1 MREGMANWRTGAA
14 TLAILLSLGDAAAQ
28 KVPAVAK
35 TIPLTVKPGVPIR
48 VELVKS
54 VRIKK
59 VGAPLEGRVV
69 EPVYVFDQ
77 MVIPAGSQIRGRVVK
92 IDPIPRGRR
101 ARAIANANFTP
112 FHHATFEFDT
122 LRLKDGERLGIDT
135 TVSPAAQNV
144 VRLVAGGAKKKKEG
158 RAPAKA
164 AEVRRQIEQRK
175 SQTLAAIKSSG
186 RLKWIKAI
194 LLAHLP
200 YHREIQTAAAAKSPG
215 RLERIKAFFSAQL
228 PYHRQVLAAGTRFTV
243 ELNAPL
249 NLGRA
254 EIAGKE
260 LERVGGEI
268 PPSSDV
274 RVWLKTPLSS
284 ATDHKGTPV
293 EAVVSQPVFTADHRL
308 ILPVGSR
315 LKGRVITARPARR
328 LGRNGQLRFG
338 FQQIVLPKGTTR
350 AVEAGLQAAEVP
362 SSSHLKLDAEGG
374 AHGVSSKTRFVMPA
388 IDVLLATSSVADS
401 DSRARQIQEGSGNPG
416 QVAGGGVR
424 GAAGFGLIGTVVGAV
439 AHSRPVSSGFALYGA
454 AWSVYSHLLTR
465 GHEVAFPQYTAMDV
479 RFGSHEGARHPASPA
494 KERFTSSLEPAKGL

>member
-1 MREGMANWRTGAA
+1 MCESKVNWRTGAA
-14 TLAILLSLGDAAAQ
+14 ALAILLSLGDAAAQ
-28 KVPAVAK
+28 NIPALSE

-48 VELVKS
+48 IELVKS

-69 EPVYVFDQ
+69 EPVYVFDRV
-77 MVIPAGSQIRGRVVK
+77 VIPGGSEVRGRVAK
-92 IDPIPRGRR
+92 IDPVPRGRR
-101 ARAIANANFTP
+101 AQAIANGNFTP

-122 LRLKDGERLGIDT
+122 LQIKDGERLRIHT

-144 VRLVAGGAKKKKEG
+144 VHLVAGGENKKPG
-158 RAPAKA
+158 TAQPRTTS
-164 AEVRRQIEQRK
+164 VRRQIEQRK
-175 SQTLAAIKSSG
+175 NQTLAAIRSSG
-186 RLKWIKAI
+186 KLKWIKAT

-215 RLERIKAFFSAQL
+215 RLERIKDFFSAQL

-243 ELNAPL
+243 ELKAPL
-249 NLGRA
+249 NLGSA
-254 EIAGKE
+254 EITGKE
-260 LERVGGEI
+260 MERVGGEI

-284 ATDHKGTPV
+284 ATDHEGTRV
-293 EAVVSQPVFTADHRL
+293 EAVVSKPVFAADHQL

-315 LKGRVITARPARR
+315 LKGRVLTTRPARR

-338 FQQIVLPKGTTR
+338 FQQLVLPKGTVRT
-350 AVEAGLQAAEVP
+350 VEAGLEAAEVP

-374 AHGVSSKTRFVMPA
+374 AHGVSSKTRFVLPA

-401 DSRARQIQEGSGNPG
+401 DSRARQIQEGSGSPG

-424 GAAGFGLIGTVVGAV
+424 GAAGFGLIGTVVGVV

-454 AWSVYSHLLTR
+454 AWSVYSHLLAR
-465 GHEVAFPQYTAMDV
+465 GHEVTFPQYTAMDI

-494 KERFTSSLEPAKGL
+494 KERFTSSLEPTKGL